1 MAFFLVYA
9 VIRSVSYLAMQY
21 DILNDD
27 AEYDDE
33 TAHNA
38 HRRLDP
44 GRPQKLKQRNAEV
57 MSSLVKT
64 VEGGPAATDAFNPT
78 YKGSRHER
86 QWIIDAL
93 GGFYEDNQIA
103 DVLRQVK
110 GGKEATVYCCLAH
123 PSSGAHLIAAKVY
136 RPRMF
141 RQLRNDAMYRQGRKV
156 LDEDGKE
163 VLDDGRL
170 HAIVTGTSYGKELV
184 HTSWLSHEFE
194 TMRLLYE
201 AGALVPKPYARASNA
216 ILMEYMGDE
225 DAAAPTLN
233 QVDLRH
239 AEAQPL
245 FDQLLGSV
253 RLMLLH
259 DRIHADL
266 SAFNVLYWQGEVKII
281 DFPQAVDPA
290 TNAHAFPLL
299 QRDVTRLCQ
308 YFELYGVD
316 ADPSRLSRELW
327 AEYVAQRNPALQDF
341 DPEIHKR

>member
-1 MAFFLVYA
+1 
-9 VIRSVSYLAMQY
+9 MQY
-21 DILNDD
+21 DDLNDEL
-27 AEYDDE
+27 EYDGDLV
-33 TAHNA
+33 
-38 HRRLDP
+38 RREQKRPDP
-44 GRPQKLKQRNAEV
+44 NRPQKIKQRQAEV
-57 MSSLVKT
+57 LASLVKT
-64 VEGGPAATDAFNPT
+64 VDNSKAVSDEFNPT
-78 YKGSRHER
+78 YQGSRHER

-93 GGFYEDNQIA
+93 SGFYEDSQIT
-103 DVLRQVK
+103 DVVRQVK

-123 PSSGAHLIAAKVY
+123 PSTQVRLVAAKVY

-141 RQLRNDAMYRQGRKV
+141 RQLRNDALYRQGRKV

-194 TMRLLYE
+194 TLRILHE

-225 DAAAPTLN
+225 TTAAPTLN
-233 QVDLRH
+233 QVSLDSH
-239 AEAQPL
+239 EAQQL
-245 FDQLLGSV
+245 FEHLMESV

-266 SAFNVLYWQGEVKII
+266 SAFNVLYWQGQVKII

-290 TNAHAFPLL
+290 TNSHAFPLL

-308 YFELYGVD
+308 YFDLYGVD
-316 ADPSRLSRELW
+316 ANPQRLSRDLW
-327 AEYVAQRNPALQDF
+327 SEYVTQRNPALQDF